1 MNLDAALDVFTL
13 RVAGAAVV
21 VVMSIPFLVQAW
33 DRRGELV
40 DPLRM
45 LALSASLATALGCRP
60 CSEPRSR
67 VPSVLGPFAARH
79 EMGTSHHRPAAR
91 LLASLSAR

>member
-21 VVMSIPFLVQAW
+21 VVMSILFLVQAW

-40 DPLRM
+40 D
-45 LALSASLATALGCRP
+45 
-60 CSEPRSR
+60 
-67 VPSVLGPFAARH
+67 
-79 EMGTSHHRPAAR
+79 R
-91 LLASLSAR
+91 L